1 MQPDIGIYFLYV
13 ILLEDNNIGLHASI
27 ETDME
32 KVKIEFEIMN
42 DFAKIHKPI
51 AVTEMVEIGQDF
63 ALIDLNVKKYMKEYG
78 MEKVRGGSYSAVIL
92 PSYMKFALD
101 AELKTLSN
109 YANEYTKNIRGIFV
123 VEASEN
129 EAYLQ
134 KELQKYMFSKNNYD
148 LCKYI
153 KDENGEIYEIN
164 RDIIKELQWIVEKIR
179 SIQSLNKDLQIYENE
194 NGISLYKSWTSGDV
208 MSNHAYFELSQ
219 ENKNKYKY
227 ILNKIKGVIQ
237 LYFKLHEDD
246 EYLVNKYRE
255 KKTIVDEN
263 VFRISNYIDSTY
275 IEELIKNTELFV
287 YTIINRFDEFEFD
300 ISTYPANFETNIKN
314 KIYYLQNKKASCS
327 F

>member
-1 MQPDIGIYFLYV
+1 MGIDSYILYV
-13 ILLEDNNIGLHASI
+13 VLLENDNIFLHASI
-27 ETDME
+27 EKDYT
-32 KVKIEFEIMN
+32 KIMIECEVLN

-51 AVTEMVEIGQDF
+51 AVTDMVEIGQDF
-63 ALIDLNVKKYMKEYG
+63 SLIDINVKKYMREYG
-78 MEKVRGGSYSAVIL
+78 MEHVRGGSYCAVKL
-92 PSYMKFALD
+92 PSYLKFSLH
-101 AELKTLSN
+101 AEFKTISN
-109 YANEYTKNIRGIFV
+109 YSNEYTKNIRGIFDI
-123 VEASEN
+123 EASED
-129 EAYLQ
+129 EEFLQ
-134 KELQKYMFSKNNYD
+134 KELQKYTFSKNNYD

-153 KDENGEIYEIN
+153 KDENGEIYEID
-164 RDIIKELQWIVEKIR
+164 RDIINELQWIIEKIR

-208 MSNHAYFELSQ
+208 MSTHAYFELSQ

-237 LYFKLHEDD
+237 LYFKLYEDD

-263 VFRISNYIDSTY
+263 VFNISNYIDSTY

-300 ISTYPANFETNIKN
+300 MSTYPANFETNIKN

>member
-1 MQPDIGIYFLYV
+1 MGIDAYILYV
-13 ILLEDNNIGLHASI
+13 VLLENDNIFLHASI
-27 ETDME
+27 EKDYT
-32 KVKIEFEIMN
+32 KIMIECEVLN

-51 AVTEMVEIGQDF
+51 AVTDMVEIGQDF
-63 ALIDLNVKKYMKEYG
+63 ELIDLNVKKYMKEYG
-78 MEKVRGGSYSAVIL
+78 IEHVRGGSYCAVIL
-92 PSYMKFALD
+92 PSYLKFSLD
-101 AELKTLSN
+101 AEFKTISN
-109 YANEYTKNIRGIFV
+109 YPNEYTKNIRGIFV

-134 KELQKYMFSKNNYD
+134 KELQKYTFSKNNYD

-314 KIYYLQNKKASCS
+314 KIYYLQNNKASCS